1 MKKCI
6 SFWGVLIVY
15 LYSVATFSSGCAQIG
30 APVGGPKDSLPPVL
44 VKANPPQNTTNFQG
58 KKISL
63 NFDEYLDVQDIQTN
77 LLVSP
82 LPKNNPRIL
91 NNLKNI
97 SIIFKDTLL
106 PNTTYSINFGN
117 AIKDVNEGNVL
128 KNFSYVF
135 STGKII
141 DSLTFSGHVF
151 IAETGKAD
159 STLIVMLYKN
169 ANDSS
174 VQKIKPNYITRVKS
188 DGSFTFK
195 NLPAEKF
202 RVYALKDGDGGK
214 TYNSKTELFAF
225 SDSDIVVSD
234 NTPSISLYASAL
246 EKEKKSTNNAT
257 TTAAPIKKP
266 NVEKALHYSNNLEFN
281 KQSLISPLILT
292 FRTPLKIFDTQKI
305 ILTDTNYHRIANA
318 KINLDSTAKIAS
330 IATNWQPDANY
341 ILLLP
346 QDALEDSTGNKPAKN
361 DSLHFTAKVNED
373 YGRVELRFSNIDLSR
388 HPVIQFVQ
396 QDDIKYSYA
405 ITGMQWS
412 NKLFNPGEY
421 EIRILYDSN
430 QNGKWDPGDY
440 SKKLQ
445 PERVIALPNK
455 LQVKAD
461 WDNERDISL

>member
-151 IAETGKAD
+151 IAETG
-159 STLIVMLYKN
+159 
-169 ANDSS
+169 
-174 VQKIKPNYITRVKS
+174 
-188 DGSFTFK
+188 
-195 NLPAEKF
+195 
-202 RVYALKDGDGGK
+202 
-214 TYNSKTELFAF
+214 
-225 SDSDIVVSD
+225 
-234 NTPSISLYASAL
+234 
-246 EKEKKSTNNAT
+246 
-257 TTAAPIKKP
+257 
-266 NVEKALHYSNNLEFN
+266 
-281 KQSLISPLILT
+281 
-292 FRTPLKIFDTQKI
+292 
-305 ILTDTNYHRIANA
+305 
-318 KINLDSTAKIAS
+318 
-330 IATNWQPDANY
+330 
-341 ILLLP
+341 
-346 QDALEDSTGNKPAKN
+346 
-361 DSLHFTAKVNED
+361 
-373 YGRVELRFSNIDLSR
+373 
-388 HPVIQFVQ
+388 
-396 QDDIKYSYA
+396 
-405 ITGMQWS
+405 
-412 NKLFNPGEY
+412 
-421 EIRILYDSN
+421 
-430 QNGKWDPGDY
+430 
-440 SKKLQ
+440 
-445 PERVIALPNK
+445 
-455 LQVKAD
+455 
-461 WDNERDISL
+461 